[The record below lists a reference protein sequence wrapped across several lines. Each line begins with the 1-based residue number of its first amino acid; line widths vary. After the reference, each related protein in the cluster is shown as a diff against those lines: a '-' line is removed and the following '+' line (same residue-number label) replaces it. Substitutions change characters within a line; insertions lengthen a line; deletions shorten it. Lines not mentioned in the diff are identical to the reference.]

1 MSLFSITTDPENT
14 SQYKLV
20 NKSNSNRINDLLLHN
35 TIPVNLYDNLL
46 TFQDTGKKFDLEGNL
61 LKMITNAN
69 FNVDLATLSD
79 KKMMYDFAK

>member
-1 MSLFSITTDPENT
+1 MSPFSITTDPENT

-35 TIPVNLYDNLL
+35 TIPVILYDNLL
-46 TFQDTGKKFDLEGNL
+46 TFQDTGKKFDSEGNH

-79 KKMMYDFAK
+79 TNMMYDFAK